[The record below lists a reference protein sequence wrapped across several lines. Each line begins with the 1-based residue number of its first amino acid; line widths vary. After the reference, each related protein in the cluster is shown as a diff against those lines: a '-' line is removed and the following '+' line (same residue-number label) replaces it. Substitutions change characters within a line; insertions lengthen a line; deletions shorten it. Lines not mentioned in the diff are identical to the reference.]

1 MLISVTDQVHSPH
14 SRQALAA
21 REWFKRNGPPDAPP
35 LPLGYYEREA
45 LKVGGP
51 THIIAWFACSLACR
65 DYAVEKHP
73 SFDDYACGLMASEYT
88 PGFVK
93 NDEELQRRFPPR
105 PLAGIGPGLVWE
117 PPAIHAKTMASWRRS
132 LAHPSAAA

>member
-1 MLISVTDQVHSPH
+1 MIISGVDLAHSP
-14 SRQALAA
+14 RGRRARFARKWFAL
-21 REWFKRNGPPDAPP
+21 NSPPDAPP
-35 LPLGYYEREA
+35 LPLGYDERED
-45 LKVGGP
+45 LKVGGLK
-51 THIIAWFACSLACR
+51 HLVAWFACSLACR

-73 SFDDYACGLMASEYT
+73 SFDDYARGLMASEYT

-93 NDEELQRRFPPR
+93 SDGELQRRFPPR
-105 PLAGIGPGLVWE
+105 PLAGLGPALVWE